1 MAVTIIHY
9 PDNVSNCRSIQFEN
23 LAQIQQIT
31 GQEDW
36 MRLTNDIARNENSSQ
51 GLH

>member
-1 MAVTIIHY
+1 MRFIYRLSARVHQTI
-9 PDNVSNCRSIQFEN
+9 
-23 LAQIQQIT
+23 IQQIT